1 MKIVKKI
8 AIVLVVVLATIQFF
22 PAKRNISEAAA
33 AGNISNV
40 YTTSDEVKKIL
51 AASCNDCHSNN
62 TAYPWYSKIQPVG
75 WWLASHVNEGK
86 EKLNF
91 DEFATYSPSRQYHKL
106 EETEETVNEGEM
118 PLSSYTL
125 VHKDAVLT
133 QQQKEALLNWSKS
146 IRVQMEAT
154 YPKDS
159 LISKR
164 KT

>member
-40 YTTSDEVKKIL
+40 YTTSDEVKEIL
-51 AASCNDCHSNN
+51 AVSCNDCHSNN
-62 TAYPWYSKIQPVG
+62 TTYPWYSNIQPVG
-75 WWLASHVNEGK
+75 WWLGHHVDEGK
-86 EKLNF
+86 QGLNF
-91 DEFATYSPSRQYHKL
+91 DEFATYSPRRQYHKL
-106 EETEETVNEGEM
+106 EETEEMVNEGEM

-133 QQQKEALLNWSKS
+133 QQQKEALLNWIKG
-146 IRVQMEAT
+146 IRAQMEAT

-159 LISKR
+159 LIFKR

>member
-1 MKIVKKI
+1 MKIVKRV
-8 AIVLVVVLATIQFF
+8 AVVVVVVLVGIQFF
-22 PAKRNISEAAA
+22 PAKKNIAGEAA
-33 AGNISNV
+33 AGNISAV
-40 YTTSDEVKKIL
+40 YNTSDEVKNIL

-91 DEFATYSPSRQYHKL
+91 DEFAAYSPRRQYHKL
-106 EETEETVNEGEM
+106 EETEEMINEGEM
-118 PLSSYTL
+118 PLASYTL

-133 QQQKEALLNWSKS
+133 QPQKDALLHWSKG
-146 IRVQMEAT
+146 IRAQMEAT

-159 LISKR
+159 LIDNR
-164 KT
+164 RP